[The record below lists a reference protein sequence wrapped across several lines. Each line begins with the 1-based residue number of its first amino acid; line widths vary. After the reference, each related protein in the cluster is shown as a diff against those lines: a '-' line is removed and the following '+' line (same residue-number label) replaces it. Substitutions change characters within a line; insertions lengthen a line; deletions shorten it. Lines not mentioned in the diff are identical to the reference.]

1 MFDASK
7 GMVAVLVSSL
17 FAGNADLEL
26 VAANRRRLQAPEESE
41 SVALLQQA
49 LVNLGF
55 ELPEGGVDGRFGP
68 ETGDAVHAFKADRG
82 VLPSDPIVGRGTME
96 RLDLE
101 LSFLDGADDTRFAG
115 DARLLAGE
123 PLTAGVLDAVHPDLG
138 IGRILLDILE
148 HDDEFCFS
156 MSMAIVDAPLIA
168 GFVGRLVEPKIAAD
182 YCLVAGPCSPVDD
195 FADLLNSAAPY
206 KLFLGAHNTAVS
218 PAVIDAVGSSVRPD
232 LLTHRPG
239 VVPEWY
245 EIKPLSPAGVTAGL
259 VKGVTLKSNYG
270 GNGLPYLPGKRYKP
284 SREILLGRF
293 ITPPPF
299 LESLEVYIEARRLLP
314 GLIFYRLCVRGD
326 TVRFFNR
333 VTVVAGLLAII
344 AALAPELLAVG
355 AAAEEVAAFGAAVRA
370 AAQALNIGSL
380 PAVAPGL

>member
-82 VLPSDPIVGRGTME
+82 VLPSDPVVGRGTME
-96 RLDLE
+96 RLDVE

-123 PLTAGVLDAVHPDLG
+123 PLTAGVLDAVHPELG

-148 HDDEFCFS
+148 HDDE
-156 MSMAIVDAPLIA
+156 
-168 GFVGRLVEPKIAAD
+168 
-182 YCLVAGPCSPVDD
+182 
-195 FADLLNSAAPY
+195 
-206 KLFLGAHNTAVS
+206 
-218 PAVIDAVGSSVRPD
+218 
-232 LLTHRPG
+232 
-239 VVPEWY
+239 
-245 EIKPLSPAGVTAGL
+245 
-259 VKGVTLKSNYG
+259 
-270 GNGLPYLPGKRYKP
+270 
-284 SREILLGRF
+284 
-293 ITPPPF
+293 
-299 LESLEVYIEARRLLP
+299 
-314 GLIFYRLCVRGD
+314 
-326 TVRFFNR
+326 
-333 VTVVAGLLAII
+333 
-344 AALAPELLAVG
+344 
-355 AAAEEVAAFGAAVRA
+355 
-370 AAQALNIGSL
+370 
-380 PAVAPGL
+380 